1 MLLLVEA
8 PGGYFLFKKKKN
20 AEKKNNF
27 SLYSFYEYCSKIE
40 AYKSVESLKKSRV
53 PNSLKKFLKN
63 SSERN
68 QTLVVNDLRLK
79 KDLIHNIGPFY
90 KKILTKKKIFRGLRC
105 TIDKNH
111 TLKKFYEKRKILTIT
126 HSVFNRKLKF
136 TGFKIDKIVIYT
148 IRLLDELEKEINVYS
163 QRLKEWYSWHFPELF
178 SIILDNLMVAKVISR
193 IETREK
199 IDLTDLSDLLPICLI
214 DKLIERSEISLGV
227 RIHEDDLACILSL
240 CSQIISFGN
249 FKNQLQNYLKSR
261 MYRLAPNLTAI
272 TGEKVGA
279 RLILHAGALLNLA
292 KSHASRV
299 QIFGAEKTLF
309 RAIKSKTN
317 TPKYGLIYNI
327 NYISKAD
334 KKIKGKISRILSSKI
349 VLSARI
355 DALGESNYGGSI
367 GIKNRLKIENKIN
380 QLNSFLEKYQYIL

>member
-1 MLLLVEA
+1 
-8 PGGYFLFKKKKN
+8 
-20 AEKKNNF
+20 
-27 SLYSFYEYCSKIE
+27 
-40 AYKSVESLKKSRV
+40 
-53 PNSLKKFLKN
+53 
-63 SSERN
+63 
-68 QTLVVNDLRLK
+68 
-79 KDLIHNIGPFY
+79 
-90 KKILTKKKIFRGLRC
+90 
-105 TIDKNH
+105 
-111 TLKKFYEKRKILTIT
+111 
-126 HSVFNRKLKF
+126 
-136 TGFKIDKIVIYT
+136 
-148 IRLLDELEKEINVYS
+148 
-163 QRLKEWYSWHFPELF
+163 
-178 SIILDNLMVAKVISR
+178 
-193 IETREK
+193 
-199 IDLTDLSDLLPICLI
+199 
-214 DKLIERSEISLGV
+214 
-227 RIHEDDLACILSL
+227 
-240 CSQIISFGN
+240 
-249 FKNQLQNYLKSR
+249 